1 MAVEQ
6 SFDELLTEKLHPEL
20 LKNEVEDRSYILK
33 NSAKDNEWKGGEYGY
48 GFEMAHA
55 SSIMYDGYTDENDVG
70 EAKVARGN
78 IASQKMLSGTM
89 VFNHKDLISHDS
101 GKITEASFL
110 KILPRHISDF
120 SMYLKS
126 ALSQNLLTGNVIT
139 KSPAAARTTDG
150 KAKVARVDRLVIGQK
165 VQVESTTLGLVDAY
179 VGRKSIV
186 DRSDLHVILY
196 SDRALT
202 SALDLTASAGEEL
215 KFYHPNG
222 KSKSFSSVKQLL
234 LSNPAEGGS
243 ATAFGLAKN
252 EYDYLQ
258 NMEFDA
264 TVAGMTSS
272 NILDVVFDFVT
283 DLRTYTQSNADEV
296 WCSFKHF
303 GAIIKQL
310 NLETK
315 NYNVIPNSRKMNK
328 FGWQEITI
336 GSVDGDIIKF
346 VAMKEADDD
355 FMTVID
361 PKTFKF
367 ATNGLV
373 RKVLTPDGRQYYWKR
388 TTQGHKYFLDW
399 EVFGEYFCT
408 KPCENAIIKNIA
420 L

>member
-1 MAVEQ
+1 MAIEQ
-6 SFDELLTEKLHPEL
+6 TFDELLTEKLHPEL
-20 LKNEVEDRSYILK
+20 LKNEVEDRSYVLK
-33 NSAKDNEWKGGEYGY
+33 SSEKDNEWKGGNYGF

-70 EAKVARGN
+70 EAKVARGD
-78 IASQKMLSGTM
+78 IAAQKMLSGTM

-110 KILPRHISDF
+110 KVLPRHVNDF
-120 SMYLKS
+120 SLYLKS

-139 KSPAAARTTDG
+139 KSPAAIRGADG
-150 KAKVARVDRLVIGQK
+150 KVQVTRVDRLVLGQK
-165 VQVESTTLGLVDAY
+165 VQVESPELGLLDAW
-179 VGRKSIV
+179 VGKKSIT
-186 DRSDLHVILY
+186 DKSDLHVILY

-202 SALDLTASAGEEL
+202 TPLNVTTVAAEEI
-215 KFYHPNG
+215 KFYHPGG
-222 KSKSFSSVKQLL
+222 KTKSFSSIKQLL
-234 LSNPAEGGS
+234 LSDPAEGGAS
-243 ATAFGLAKN
+243 SVFGLAKSD
-252 EYDYLQ
+252 YDYLQ

-264 TVAGMTSS
+264 AAASMTSS
-272 NILDVVFDFVT
+272 NILDVIFDFLT
-283 DLRTYTQSNADEV
+283 DLRTYTQSSANEI
-296 WCSFKHF
+296 WCSYKHF

-315 NYNVIPNSRKMNK
+315 NYNVVPGSRKMNK
-328 FGWQEITI
+328 FGWQEVTI
-336 GSVDGDIIKF
+336 GSVDGDIVKF

-355 FMTVID
+355 FMTIID

-408 KPCENAIIKNIA
+408 KPCENAIIKNIS